1 VTSQPIERAAGRQR
15 LGPDWPYR
23 RQLTTVEA
31 KAGLDPVSL
40 DDEVARIMG
49 DLMQAWPK
57 VAKEW
62 RAQLQQQITE
72 ALQAEDP
79 SALTALAVDA
89 TRAGDEL
96 HAAILDAAAVGVA
109 SAVDE
114 ADSQG
119 VGLTAQQP
127 ADDTLMNQAHT
138 LAAIMAMGYVAS
150 AAREAF
156 RLWDTRRDPTDV
168 AGDVAAHLAG
178 LSDTTQ
184 RDTFNGAVNG
194 GVNSGRQAVM
204 ATAEV
209 PVTFYASEVRDANT
223 CEACAAIDGH
233 QFASQDEA
241 DATYPTGGY
250 IDCLGRYRCR
260 GVVIAVYGE
269 DDQEES

>member
-1 VTSQPIERAAGRQR
+1 MTAQPVARTAGRQR

-31 KAGLDPVSL
+31 RAGLDPVSI

-57 VAKEW
+57 VARAW
-62 RAQLQQQITE
+62 RAQLQQQITD
-72 ALQAEDP
+72 ALQAGDP

-89 TRAGDEL
+89 TDAGDEL
-96 HAAILDAAAVGVA
+96 HAAMLDAAAIGVT
-109 SAVDE
+109 SAVEE
-114 ADSQG
+114 AGSQG
-119 VGLTAQQP
+119 IRLADQAPP
-127 ADDTLMNQAHT
+127 ADTLERNARA
-138 LAAIMAMGYVAS
+138 LAGIMALSYAGT

-156 RLWDTRRDPTDV
+156 RLWDTRRD
-168 AGDVAAHLAG
+168 AADVAADVTGHLAG
-178 LSDTTQ
+178 LSDTTL

-194 GVNSGRQAVM
+194 GVNGGRQSAM

-209 PVTFYASEVRDANT
+209 PVRFYASEVRDSNT
-223 CEACAAIDGH
+223 CDACVDIDGH
-233 QFASQDEA
+233 EFASQDEA
-241 DATYPTGGY
+241 DASYPTGGY

-260 GVVIAVYGE
+260 GIVVAVYG